1 MTIDLNELM
10 PMSKLKKTKGSRH
23 LARIKVLQVLVA
35 YEVCQTELH
44 IVYSHIMQR
53 DFFITD
59 DDELVIDPAPKSDR
73 ILRPE
78 EIFEL
83 DADVPIDWKEDEL
96 NFAYSLLNE
105 VLNRQKYLDEL
116 LSSLAENWDL
126 SRIDKIDKYLMQM
139 AAVELMYFPEIPP
152 KVSINEAIDISKD
165 YSSEKS
171 SVFIN
176 GVLDA
181 MLTKLKEEGK
191 LTKAGRGLIN
201 K

>member
-1 MTIDLNELM
+1 MTLDINEMM
-10 PMSKLKKTKGSRH
+10 PMSKTKKTKGSRH
-23 LARIKVLQVLVA
+23 LARVKVLQVLVA
-35 YEVCQTELH
+35 YDVCQTELH
-44 IVYSHIMQR
+44 LVYSHIMPR
-53 DFFITD
+53 DFFID
-59 DDELVIDPAPKSDR
+59 DDEDQAKEPVQKSNK

-83 DADVPIDWKEDEL
+83 DADVPIEWKDDEL
-96 NFAYSLLNE
+96 SFAYKLLNE
-105 VLNRQKYLDEL
+105 VLNRHEYLDDL

-126 SRIDKIDKYLMQM
+126 SRIDKIDKFLMQM

-152 KVSINEAIDISKD
+152 KVSINEAIDIAKD
-165 YSSEKS
+165 YSSDKS

-181 MLTKLKEEGK
+181 MLSKLREEGK
-191 LTKAGRGLIN
+191 LTKEGRGLID

>member
-1 MTIDLNELM
+1 MTLDLNELL
-10 PMSKLKKTKGSRH
+10 PMSKTKKTKGSRH
-23 LARIKVLQVLVA
+23 LARVKVLQVLVA
-35 YEVCQTELH
+35 YDVCQTELSL
-44 IVYSHIMQR
+44 VYSHIMNR
-53 DFFITD
+53 DFNLID
-59 DDELVIDPAPKSDR
+59 DDEQAAEPVQKTNR
-73 ILRPE
+73 IMRPE
-78 EIFEL
+78 EVFEL
-83 DADVPIDWKEDEL
+83 DADVPIEWKEDEL
-96 NFAYSLLNE
+96 TFAYSLLNE

-152 KVSINEAIDISKD
+152 KVSINEAIDIAKD
-165 YSSEKS
+165 YSSDKS

-181 MLTKLKEEGK
+181 MLNKLKEENK
-191 LTKAGRGLIN
+191 LNKVGRGLID

>member
-1 MTIDLNELM
+1 
-10 PMSKLKKTKGSRH
+10 MSKTKKLKGSRH

-35 YEVCQTELH
+35 HDVCQTELH
-44 IVYSHIMQR
+44 LVYSHIMPR
-53 DFFITD
+53 DFYIAD
-59 DDELVIDPAPKSDR
+59 DDEQTTEPAAKSDR
-73 ILRPE
+73 VLRPE

-83 DADVPIDWKEDEL
+83 DADVPIEWKDDEL
-96 NFAYSLLNE
+96 SFAYKLLNE
-105 VLNRQKYLDEL
+105 VLNRQEYLDQL

-126 SRIDKIDKYLMQM
+126 SRIDKIDKFLMQM

-152 KVSINEAIDISKD
+152 KVSINEAIDIAKD
-165 YSSEKS
+165 YSSDKS

-181 MLTKLKEEGK
+181 MLSKLRDEGK
-191 LTKAGRGLIN
+191 LTKEGRGLIN